1 MFKKLFRVLL
11 MASSLSNL
19 SACVVAPPS
28 VSIGFPPIFVDTDM
42 VEDIAILLLLR
53 VMVVGGLGSDIKTA
67 LY

>member
-1 MFKKLFRVLL
+1 
-11 MASSLSNL
+11 
-19 SACVVAPPS
+19 
-28 VSIGFPPIFVDTDM
+28 M